1 MGEYLPG
8 NLQER
13 LRELREANGFATRQD
28 LAKELGIDKSTYGR
42 IESGETKTINSDIL
56 IKLSELYNVT
66 SDYILGISDVPEKT
80 YYDIGD
86 LGLSVA
92 AAKNLYT
99 NNASKSA
106 VNALLQN
113 DKFLY
118 ATKQMETYFNGVASR
133 AYQACNDLYN
143 FSFDILTDA
152 IHAGRI
158 PWDKDMKEL
167 QKGLKARKVPR
178 ESFQLTKI
186 QNQVM
191 AAIKEIKKDISSS
204 IKDFAGEQCNA
215 SVLKE
220 IRNEMQKYGDLTKYS
235 KEEQKKFIVEMI
247 QNAVKKDSDLTEE
260 QAKEIDKGIETILMK
275 AFSMK

>member
-86 LGLSVA
+86 LGLSVT

-118 ATKQMETYFNGVASR
+118 ATKQMETYFDGVASR

-204 IKDFAGEQCNA
+204 NKDFAGEQCNA

-235 KEEQKKFIVEMI
+235 KEEQKKFIVEMV
-247 QNAVKKDSDLTEE
+247 QNAVKKDSVLTEE
-260 QAKEIDKGIETILMK
+260 QANEVDKTIETFLMK
-275 AFSMK
+275 AFSTK